1 MKLPVLADFYLVG
14 GTALALQIGHRKSID
29 LDLFCDSSHDQE
41 QIVQVLPIPKVEFAR
56 TPVFLG
62 VTVNGVKCDFVKFLF
77 PRIEPLLEVEG
88 VRMAKP
94 IEISAMKLWAITQR
108 GSKKDFID
116 LYFLLKQFSFEE
128 MFEFFRRKFSSIEP
142 FMVLRSFT
150 WFGDAEEDLD
160 PFMLEP
166 ITWEEI
172 KDGLVE
178 EIEEYMGKI

>member
-1 MKLPVLADFYLVG
+1 MNLPELADFYLVG

-29 LDLFCDSSHDQE
+29 IDPFCDSAHDQE
-41 QIVQVLPIPKVEFAR
+41 KIVHALPTPKVEFAR
-56 TPVFLG
+56 SSVFLG

-77 PRIEPLLEVEG
+77 PRIEPLLVVEG
-88 VRMAKP
+88 VRMAQS

-128 MFEFFRRKFSSIEP
+128 MFEFFKRKFPSIEP
-142 FMVLRSFT
+142 FMVLRSLT

-166 ITWEEI
+166 ITWEDM
-172 KDGLVE
+172 KQGLIA
-178 EIEEYMGKI
+178 EIEEYMGKV